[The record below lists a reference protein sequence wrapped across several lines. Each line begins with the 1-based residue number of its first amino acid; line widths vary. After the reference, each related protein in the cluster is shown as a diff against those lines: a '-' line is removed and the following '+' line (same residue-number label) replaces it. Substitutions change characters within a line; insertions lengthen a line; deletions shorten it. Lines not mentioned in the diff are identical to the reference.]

1 VGPDEVSK
9 VGVVGC
15 GIMGSGIVEVCARAG
30 LAVTF
35 VEMDRARCDAGLKKV
50 ARSFEKAVAR
60 GKIEAEARDR
70 AMGSLKA
77 STDIGD
83 LADADLV
90 IEAVTEDLS
99 IKRQVFKAL
108 AETTKP
114 DVILATNTSTLPV
127 VEMAAVT
134 GRPDKVLGMHFF
146 NPAAVMKLLE
156 IVTAITTAE
165 ETVEF
170 AKAFGERIG
179 KTTVVAKDRGGFIVN
194 FLLIPFLNS
203 AVNMLDEGVASK
215 EDIDTAI
222 KLGLGHPMGP
232 LELSDLIGL
241 DTALHA
247 SQQIFEEFHDPIYA
261 PPRLLKRM
269 VAAGQLGRKS
279 GKGFYDYGSE

>member
-1 VGPDEVSK
+1 MDSPAVA
-9 VGVVGC
+9 
-15 GIMGSGIVEVCARAG
+15 ARMPTTMTSHRSSLPREAY
-30 LAVTF
+30 TPPK
-35 VEMDRARCDAGLKKV
+35 ARMRSPGTTSPRKIE
-50 ARSFEKAVAR
+50 RSFENAVAR
-60 GKIEAEARDR
+60 GKIEADVRDK
-70 AMGSLKA
+70 AMASLV
-77 STDIGD
+77 STTDIGE

-99 IKRQVFKAL
+99 IKKDVFRQL
-108 AETTKP
+108 GEITKP

-127 VEMAAVT
+127 VEMAAMT

-146 NPAAVMKLLE
+146 NPAAIMQLLE
-156 IVTAITTAE
+156 LVVAITTAE
-165 ETVEF
+165 ETMEF
-170 AKAFGERIG
+170 ARAFGERIG
-179 KTTVVAKDRGGFIVN
+179 KTVVVAKDRGGFIVN

-203 AVNMLDEGVASK
+203 AVSMLDEGVATR
-215 EDIDTAI
+215 EDIDTAV

-247 SQQIFEEFHDPIYA
+247 AQQIYEEFHDPIYA

-279 GKGFYDYGSE
+279 GKGFYDYSSE